1 MTTRTRLTVWFSGIL
16 FLAMVGMGVLA
27 YAEFKSEPTGRNSKV
42 AQEEESDFGQ
52 VLSILAWCGL
62 PALVLSIAGG
72 WWMVRQALSPVEALT
87 QAAERINEHN
97 LQERLPVAGNGDE
110 LDRLT
115 EVFNAMTGRLQESF
129 MRIREFTLHASHELK
144 TPLTI
149 MHGELESALEDET
162 LGAAQRER
170 EQSQLDEVQRL
181 AKIVDALSLLT
192 RADAGLIKLESK
204 PLAMAELVRD
214 CFADTQILA
223 QPSGVNVQLTVC
235 EQATVL
241 GDAHRL
247 RQLLLILADNAVKYN
262 NGGSIVMTLSRSDG
276 FVKFA
281 IANTSEGIKP

>member
-1 MTTRTRLTVWFSGIL
+1 VTTRTRLTVWFSGIL
-16 FLAMVGMGVLA
+16 FLALVGMAVLA
-27 YAEFKSEPTGRNSKV
+27 YAEFKSEPAGRNSKV
-42 AQEEESDFGQ
+42 GQEEESDFGQ

-87 QAAERINEHN
+87 RAAERINEHH
-97 LQERLPVAGNGDE
+97 LEERLPVIGNGDE

-162 LGAAQRER
+162 LSAAQRER

-192 RADAGLIKLESK
+192 RADAGLIKMESK
-204 PLAMAELVRD
+204 PVAIAELVRD

-241 GDAHRL
+241 GDAPLTHG
-247 RQLLLILADNAVKYN
+247 KKTPK
-262 NGGSIVMTLSRSDG
+262 GS
-276 FVKFA
+276 
-281 IANTSEGIKP
+281 E